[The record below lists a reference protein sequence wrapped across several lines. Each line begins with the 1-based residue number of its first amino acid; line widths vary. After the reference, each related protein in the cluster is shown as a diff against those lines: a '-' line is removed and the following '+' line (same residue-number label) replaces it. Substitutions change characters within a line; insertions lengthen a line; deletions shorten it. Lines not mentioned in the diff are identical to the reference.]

1 MDTIL
6 SNQTLYYR
14 NNSRKRTALHVTD
27 LNFPIPNG
35 VAYERIYSD
44 ADLRLA
50 CVASVSV
57 AMGFGSKKKTEE
69 RDLRCFS
76 PAKNGALSHK
86 EN

>member
-35 VAYERIYSD
+35 VR
-44 ADLRLA
+44 LRENIFRCGLKT
-50 CVASVSV
+50 S
-57 AMGFGSKKKTEE
+57 MHSKRFRGHGVWEQ
-69 RDLRCFS
+69 
-76 PAKNGALSHK
+76 KND
-86 EN
+86 